1 MKGYKQWDSENKKIV
16 LSMYVTFD
24 EVSLLK
30 STVSQQVKRMKTKDV
45 SQRVEVDATPPSP
58 VGSVSVEISLD
69 VTSGEDHITVLD
81 AE

>member
-1 MKGYKQWDSENKKIV
+1 V
-16 LSMYVTFD
+16 LSKYVTFY

-30 STVSQQVKRMKTKDV
+30 STISQQVERMKTKDV
-45 SQRVEVDATPPSP
+45 PQRVEVDATPPSS

-69 VTSGEDHITVLD
+69 VTMGGDYVAVLD

>member
-1 MKGYKQWDSENKKIV
+1 V
-16 LSMYVTFD
+16 LSKYVTFY

-30 STVSQQVKRMKTKDV
+30 STISQQVERIKTKDV
-45 SQRVEVDATPPSP
+45 PQRVEVDATPPSS

-69 VTSGEDHITVLD
+69 VTMGGDYVAVLD